1 MTTLAWVCQA
11 IMLVSGAYGLYHCL
25 IALPVVGGL
34 RPPAQLTHRIHR
46 FAVLVFA
53 KDEAAV
59 IEPLLASLRR
69 QEYPADAFEIFVT
82 ADNCTDDTAALSRA
96 AGATVWERHDTEKI
110 GKGFALTWFFDRFT
124 KQEADKF
131 DACVM
136 FDADNLADPG
146 FLAAMNRQLNAGVPV
161 AVGYRMGKNPT
172 SSWVAGTSS
181 LFWLLQTRLFHLP
194 RARRGLPV
202 TTVGGTGWMFSL
214 DTLGPDGWHTSSV
227 CEDIEFTLNAIA
239 DGRHVGL
246 AMDAMF
252 YDEQP
257 LTFAQSMKQR
267 YRWSLGSVQVLGLVG
282 PKLVKA
288 VRRDWRRTLDA
299 LLFSIGIPIA
309 GASAIIGVIGMVATG
324 VSTGL
329 WQLLIGGLLVGAVVS
344 YVAVTLVAAWV
355 LKLEHAHWPGAWQAA
370 LAFPIYVFSWS
381 LLNVLVLFYRNPVWK
396 TIPHVEAVE
405 IDQLQAP
412 ELSKAPEPAPIP
424 LQRPAS

>member
-1 MTTLAWVCQA
+1 
-11 IMLVSGAYGLYHCL
+11 
-25 IALPVVGGL
+25 
-34 RPPAQLTHRIHR
+34 
-46 FAVLVFA
+46 
-53 KDEAAV
+53 
-59 IEPLLASLRR
+59 
-69 QEYPADAFEIFVT
+69 
-82 ADNCTDDTAALSRA
+82 
-96 AGATVWERHDTEKI
+96 
-110 GKGFALTWFFDRFT
+110 
-124 KQEADKF
+124 
-131 DACVM
+131 
-136 FDADNLADPG
+136 
-146 FLAAMNRQLNAGVPV
+146 PV